1 MEEENNGLTIRD
13 CLKMILN
20 RKWLALAIAV
30 AITVAG
36 TFALY
41 YGYGRRSS
49 YVANFSIML
58 PVSERSVMKY
68 PDNTVF
74 NYRDLVSRRNLYEI
88 KGMDGSFS
96 DIDAEGLY
104 SGGLSISLFEEEE
117 PSAEYKFEI
126 KVKAKY
132 FKSKEQAQD
141 FIKCIVGTPVR
152 YLQSLVADKSMF
164 LAQYDG
170 TEYYEEKTD
179 FLLKRADD
187 LKEISGMISS
197 AGNALGTA
205 CRTLETKLDAFK
217 RDLDSTILYMRG
229 DITENGESAD
239 IENKGRQMIVHN
251 ASEVKNHYSQAIKT
265 LQSELDTERREL
277 TLLSAGAV
285 TERGS
290 AVSRGGA
297 QGVFFSFSNM
307 NSNQNDIVSSRI
319 AELAKQIAEH
329 ERLINIYTRYT
340 ESKTQLIENAAF
352 KATLDGYKNRLEE
365 CAQSFADEIGASSD
379 GSVVVY
385 DGMLSEDGT
394 ISIVSSILVSLVA
407 GIVIAVLIAFMLGYI
422 KYKKNGGG
430 RASGKEKEE
439 ETLKAA
445 DGSQPDSGTENGE

>member
-58 PVSERSVMKY
+58 PVSESSVMKY

-96 DIDAEGLY
+96 DIDAESLY

-141 FIKCIVGTPVR
+141 FIKYIVGTPVR

-187 LKEISGMISS
+187 LKEISEMISS

-229 DITENGESAD
+229 EITGSGESVEA
-239 IENKGRQMIVHN
+239 GAVRQMIVHN
-251 ASEVKNHYSQAIKT
+251 AGEVKNHYSQAIKT
-265 LQSELDTERREL
+265 LQSELETELREL
-277 TLLSAGAV
+277 ELLSAGAV

-297 QGVFFSFSNM
+297 QGVFYTFSNM
-307 NSNQNDIVSSRI
+307 NSIQNENLSSRI

-329 ERLINIYTRYT
+329 ERLIAVYKLYTGA
-340 ESKTQLIENAAF
+340 EEAQLIENAAF

-365 CAQSFADEIGASSD
+365 CAQIFADEIGASSD

-385 DGMLSEDGT
+385 DGMLAEDGT

-445 DGSQPDSGTENGE
+445 DGSQPDGGTENGE